1 MKKQAATEKWVF
13 IPIAGIILFLALY
26 IIAANYYPGGFNEN
40 RTKEGFD
47 WIHNYWCDLL
57 AKNAKNGMHN
67 SGRGFALTGMIML
80 FSSIA
85 VFWYYLPQFFH
96 ERKLNT
102 FIIRYTGSLSM
113 FILIFIFTQFHDSV
127 IGIGSTI
134 SAIPMAATLSE
145 LKKHRLKVLYY
156 LGWCCVFLILLNFVI
171 YSTNWRIVYLPVLQ
185 KITLLLFLVWIL
197 LIAIKCLVISRKQ
210 VFLKNSLKPNFTE
223 SGIIASG
230 SNGSNP

>member
-1 MKKQAATEKWVF
+1 MKKRVATEKWTF
-13 IPIAGIILFLALY
+13 IPITGIALFVVLY
-26 IIAANYYPGGFNEN
+26 FIAANFYPGGSNVYPMA
-40 RTKEGFD
+40 KGFD
-47 WIHNYWCDLL
+47 WGNNYWCDLL

-67 SGRGFALTGMIML
+67 SGRGFAFTGMIIL

-102 FIIRYTGSLSM
+102 FIIRYTGSLAM
-113 FILIFIFTQFHDSV
+113 FILIFVFTQFHDGI

-156 LGWCCVFLILLNFVI
+156 LGWFCISLILLNFVI
-171 YSTNWRIVYLPVLQ
+171 YSTNWWITFLPVLQ
-185 KITLLLFLVWIL
+185 KITLLLFLVWIM
-197 LIAIKCLVISRKQ
+197 LIDIKCLVISRK
-210 VFLKNSLKPNFTE
+210 K
-223 SGIIASG
+223 G
-230 SNGSNP
+230 